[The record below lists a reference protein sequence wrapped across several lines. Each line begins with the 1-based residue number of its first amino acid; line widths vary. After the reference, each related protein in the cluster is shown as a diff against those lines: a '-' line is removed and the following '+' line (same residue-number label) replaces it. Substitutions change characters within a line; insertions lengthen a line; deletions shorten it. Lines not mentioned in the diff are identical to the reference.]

1 MGEWYLLA
9 TNKMAI
15 QRAIVCGSALRVPH
29 LNGLVLVFS
38 VEIRILSWITSMR
51 IFLGQTSLT
60 LGLLCLAGSAQAGS
74 LVTINS
80 NNVVVVNGKAVF
92 GLAVSPGPPTYGH
105 AAGGADALD
114 ELRSGGIL
122 FHRMP
127 SPPTWTTSPGV
138 LDPVA
143 VATNQTILDWC
154 GQHGMFLLL
163 NLKEFSKYSA
173 TDTNTPVALRAAVD
187 TFRDHP
193 ALGMWKNFDEAWWGN
208 VSEPDLQRGYDLI
221 HQEDTNHP
229 VEQTHA
235 PRGTVTDLQPYNAAA
250 DILMIDNYP
259 VVASGAASNPPI
271 TNTAVSQFG
280 DWTHVLSQVA
290 NGQKNFWMVE
300 QIAFSGTAPPN
311 NTLVFPTFTQE
322 RFMAYQA
329 IVNGARGL
337 MFFGGN
343 IASTLTNSTDAALG
357 WNWTFWTNVLKPLTL
372 QLSDGS
378 PLLDALLVPDSQIP
392 ISFTGTVY
400 PDIEFCAREAGTN
413 LYLLATKR
421 EGSNAIN
428 VTFTGLPLW
437 AANGTVLFE
446 SNRTVTAT
454 AGAFTDSFSQ
464 WAVHAYRFNYS
475 GTNPVITSQP
485 QSSTNVIGTTATLL
499 VGAMSPTPLT
509 FQWRRNGTNLSD
521 GGNIS
526 GATSSRLAIASLT
539 NGDAASYDVRI
550 VGSLAIT
557 SAPAV
562 LTVITA
568 NPPAIVSQPKSRI
581 DYLGT
586 PVTFSVSATSS
597 YPTTFQ
603 WRRNGTNLFDGP
615 TVTGSFSSNL
625 TITALNNSDAG
636 SYSASVSNVGGVTVS
651 SNAVQTILALGDT
664 NRWRPMWSCAP
675 GINPWATGT
684 GGPNTPNE
692 RTIAYNVASNQ
703 LYVVQ
708 RNGSRV
714 AIYVLNAT
722 NGAFLYNLNTNGYS
736 YTGNIPLCG
745 IAVADDGA
753 IYACNNDTAGTG
765 IPTLKV
771 YRWANSDPGT
781 TPQLVYSGDPL
792 GGVNA
797 RWGDALDARGSGL
810 NTVLLTD
817 DHQPNTTNPSLAPYI
832 FVLQPNGSMSSFA
845 GKVYAL
851 DQVNNPPF
859 SSSIGHTL
867 QFDPS
872 GTAFWFKH
880 YGQDLAKNSYN
891 PSNPNGSPATFLASY
906 NGFPATAGPA
916 TQLFSK
922 KLLASLDFTGVAGS
936 SPDQLELYDFS
947 NPSGPVL
954 VASNQFPA
962 AAVAN
967 VNRIG
972 QIIMTTNYVFAID
985 ANNGLLAMQ
994 LVIPPLVLTNVAIVN
1009 SHFQFDVLGES
1020 NTTAIVEASSNL
1032 VNWLPLATNT
1042 LSPYHFSDP
1051 TTPRPAVRYY
1061 RARLPGQ

>member
-1 MGEWYLLA
+1 MGQAGLA
-9 TNKMAI
+9 
-15 QRAIVCGSALRVPH
+15 
-29 LNGLVLVFS
+29 
-38 VEIRILSWITSMR
+38 
-51 IFLGQTSLT
+51 
-60 LGLLCLAGSAQAGS
+60 LGLLCLGGSAQAGS

-80 NNVVVVNGKAVF
+80 NNVVVVNGTNVF

-105 AAGGADALD
+105 APGGGDALD

-122 FHRMP
+122 FHRMAF
-127 SPPTWTTSPGV
+127 TGNWQISPGV
-138 LDPVA
+138 LDPNL
-143 VATNQTILDWC
+143 VATNQATLDWC
-154 GQHGMFLLL
+154 AAHGIFTIL
-163 NLKEFSKYSA
+163 NLKDISKYSA
-173 TDTNTPVALRAAVD
+173 TDTNTPVALKAAVD
-187 TFRDHP
+187 TFRNHS
-193 ALGMWKNFDEAWWGN
+193 ALGIWKNYDEAWWGN
-208 VSEPDLQRGYDLI
+208 VSEADLQRGYDLI
-221 HQEDTNHP
+221 HQEDANHP
-229 VEQTHA
+229 VEQSNA
-235 PRGTVTDLQPYNAAA
+235 PRGTVADLQPYNAAD
-250 DILMIDNYP
+250 DITMIDNYP
-259 VVASGAASNPPI
+259 VVASGAANNPPI

-290 NGQKNFWMVE
+290 NGHKNFWMIE
-300 QIAFSGTAPPN
+300 QIAFSGTTPPPSSA
-311 NTLVFPTFTQE
+311 LIFPTFTQE

-343 IASTLTNSTDAALG
+343 IAATLTNSTDAALG

-372 QLSDGS
+372 QLSPGS

-421 EGSNAIN
+421 ESSNAVS
-428 VTFTGLPLW
+428 VTFSGLPLW
-437 AANGTVLFE
+437 ATNGTVLFE

-485 QSSTNVIGTTATLL
+485 QSSTNVIGTTASLF
-499 VGAMSPTPLT
+499 VGAMSPTPMT
-509 FQWRRNGTNLSD
+509 FQWRRNGANLSD

-526 GATSSRLAIASLT
+526 GASSSKLSIANLMNS
-539 NGDAASYDVRI
+539 DAATYDVRI
-550 VGSLAIT
+550 VGSITLT
-557 SAPAV
+557 SAPAI
-562 LTVITA
+562 LTVVTA
-568 NPPAIVSQPKSRI
+568 APPVIVSQPNSRI

-586 PVTFSVSATSS
+586 LVTFNVTATSS
-597 YPTTFQ
+597 YPMTFQ
-603 WRRNGTNLFDGP
+603 WRRNGTNLFDGG
-615 TVTGSFSSNL
+615 TIAGGVSSNL
-625 TITALNNSDAG
+625 TIAALSSSDAG
-636 SYSASVSNVGGVTVS
+636 SYSVLVGNVGGTTVS
-651 SNAVQTILALGDT
+651 SNALQTILSPGDT

-675 GINPWATGT
+675 GINPWATST

-692 RTIAYNVASNQ
+692 RTIAYNYASNQ

-708 RNGSRV
+708 RSGSRPT
-714 AIYVLNAT
+714 IYVLNAT

-765 IPTLKV
+765 TPALKV

-781 TPQLVYSGDPL
+781 APQLVYSGDPL
-792 GGVNA
+792 GGVNG

-817 DHQPNTTNPSLAPYI
+817 DHQPNATNPSLVPDI
-832 FVLQPNGSMSSFA
+832 FVLQPNGSMNTFT

-851 DQVNNPPF
+851 DQNNNPPF
-859 SSSIGHTL
+859 NSSIGQTL

-872 GTAFWFKH
+872 GTNFWFKH
-880 YGQDLAKNSYN
+880 WDQALAKNSYN
-891 PSNPNGSPATFLASY
+891 SSAPNGSAATFLASY
-906 NGFPATAGPA
+906 TSFPATAGPA

-922 KLLASLDFTGVAGS
+922 KLLTLLDFSGITGS
-936 SPDQLELYDFS
+936 SPDQIELYDFS
-947 NPSGPVL
+947 NPFSPVL
-954 VASNQFPA
+954 IGSCQFPA
-962 AAVAN
+962 NAVTNA
-967 VNRIG
+967 NRIG
-972 QIIMTTNYVFAID
+972 QIIMTSNYVFAID
-985 ANNGLLAMQ
+985 ANNGLLALQ
-994 LVIPPLVLTNVAIVN
+994 LITPPFILTNMALVN
-1009 SHFQFDVLGES
+1009 NHFQFDVLGQS
-1020 NTTAIVEASSNL
+1020 NLTAIIQASSNL

-1042 LSPYHFSDP
+1042 LTPIHFSDP
-1051 TTPRPAVRYY
+1051 ATPRPAVRYY
-1061 RARLPGQ
+1061 RALLPGQ

>member
-1 MGEWYLLA
+1 MRMFPGQ
-9 TNKMAI
+9 I
-15 QRAIVCGSALRVPH
+15 
-29 LNGLVLVFS
+29 GLV
-38 VEIRILSWITSMR
+38 
-51 IFLGQTSLT
+51 
-60 LGLLCLAGSAQAGS
+60 LGLLCLAGSVRAGS
-74 LVTINS
+74 LVTVNS
-80 NNVVVVNGKAVF
+80 DNVMVVNGKKVF
-92 GLAVSPGPPTYGH
+92 GLAVSPGPPTYGQ
-105 AAGGADALD
+105 APGGADALD
-114 ELRSGGIL
+114 ELRSGGML
-122 FHRMP
+122 FHRMAF
-127 SPPTWTTSPGV
+127 TANWQTSPGV
-138 LDPVA
+138 LDPNS
-143 VATNQTILDWC
+143 VATNQATLDWC
-154 GQHGMFLLL
+154 GQHGMFVLL
-163 NLKEFSKYSA
+163 NLKELSKYSA
-173 TDTNTPVALRAAVD
+173 TDANTPVALRAAVD

-208 VSEPDLQRGYDLI
+208 VSEADLQRGYDLI

-235 PRGTVTDLQPYNAAA
+235 PRGTVADLQPYNAAA
-250 DILMIDNYP
+250 DIIMIDDYP

-290 NGQKNFWMVE
+290 NGRKNFWMVE
-300 QIAFSGTAPPN
+300 QIAFSGTTPPN
-311 NTLVFPTFTQE
+311 NTLIFPTFAQE

-329 IVNGARGL
+329 IVNGARGF

-343 IASTLTNSTDAALG
+343 VAATLTNSTDAALG

-413 LYLLATKR
+413 LHLLATKR
-421 EGSNAIN
+421 EGSNAVN
-428 VTFTGLPLW
+428 VTFAGLPLW
-437 AANGTVLFE
+437 ATNGTVLFE
-446 SNRTVTAT
+446 SNRTVAAS

-464 WAVHAYRFNYS
+464 WGVHAYRFSYP

-485 QSSTNVIGTTATLL
+485 QSSTNVIGTTANLIA
-499 VGAMSPTPLT
+499 GAMSPTPLT
-509 FQWRRNGTNLSD
+509 FQWRRNGANLSD

-526 GATSSRLAIASLT
+526 GATSSKLAIANLT
-539 NGDAASYDVRI
+539 TIDATSYDVRI
-550 VGSLAIT
+550 VGSIAIT
-557 SAPAV
+557 SAPAI
-562 LTVITA
+562 LTVVTA
-568 NPPAIVSQPKSRI
+568 NPPVIVSQPRNRA

-586 PVTFSVSATSS
+586 PVTFSVIATSS
-597 YPTTFQ
+597 YPMSFQ
-603 WRRNGTNLFDGP
+603 WRKNGTNLFDGA

-625 TITALNNSDAG
+625 AITALSSSDAG
-636 SYSASVSNVGGVTVS
+636 SYSVTVSNVGGGTVS
-651 SNAVQTILALGDT
+651 SDAMQTILNPGDT
-664 NRWRPMWSCAP
+664 SRWRPMWSCAP
-675 GINPWATGT
+675 GINPWATST

-692 RTIAYNVASNQ
+692 RTIAYNAPSNQ

-714 AIYVLNAT
+714 IIFVLNAT
-722 NGAFLYNLNTNGYS
+722 NGAFLYNLNTNGYN

-745 IAVADDGA
+745 IAVAEDGA

-765 IPTLKV
+765 FPNFKV
-771 YRWANSDPGT
+771 YRWANSDPST
-781 TPQLVYSGDPL
+781 TPQLVYSGDPF

-810 NTVLLTD
+810 STVLLTD

-832 FVLQPNGSMSSFA
+832 LVLQPNGSMSSFA

-851 DQVNNPPF
+851 DQNNNPPF

-880 YGQDLAKNSYN
+880 YGQALAKNSYN
-891 PSNPNGSPATFLASY
+891 PSDPNGSPATFLASY
-906 NGFPATAGPA
+906 SGFSATAGPA

-922 KLLASLDFTGVAGS
+922 KLLANLDFTGVVGS

-947 NPSGPVL
+947 NPSSPLL

-972 QIIMTTNYVFAID
+972 QIIVTTNYVFAID

-994 LVIPPLVLTNVAIVN
+994 LVITPLILTNVAIVN
-1009 SHFQFDVLGES
+1009 NHFQFDVLGEA
-1020 NTTAIVEASSNL
+1020 NTTAIIQASSNL

-1042 LSPYHFSDP
+1042 LSPFHFSDP
-1051 TTPRPAVRYY
+1051 TVPRPTLRYY
-1061 RARLPGQ
+1061 RASLPGP

>member
-1 MGEWYLLA
+1 MRLFIGQIGLA
-9 TNKMAI
+9 
-15 QRAIVCGSALRVPH
+15 V
-29 LNGLVLVFS
+29 
-38 VEIRILSWITSMR
+38 
-51 IFLGQTSLT
+51 
-60 LGLLCLAGSAQAGS
+60 LCLAGNAQAGS
-74 LVTINS
+74 LVTVNS
-80 NNVVVVNGKAVF
+80 NNVVVVNGKKVF

-105 AAGGADALD
+105 APGGTDALD

-122 FHRMP
+122 FHRMAFTANWQ
-127 SPPTWTTSPGV
+127 SSPGV
-138 LDPVA
+138 LNPNS
-143 VATNQTILDWC
+143 VATNQATLDWC
-154 GQHGMFLLL
+154 GQHGMFTLL
-163 NLKEFSKYSA
+163 NLKELSRYSA

-193 ALGMWKNFDEAWWGN
+193 ALGIWKNFDEAWWGN
-208 VSEPDLQRGYDLI
+208 VPEPDLQRGYDLI
-221 HQEDTNHP
+221 RQEDTNHP

-235 PRGTVTDLQPYNAAA
+235 PRGTVPDLQPYNAAA
-250 DILMIDNYP
+250 DIIMIDNYP
-259 VVASGAASNPPI
+259 VVASGAVNNPPI

-290 NGQKNFWMVE
+290 NGQKDFWMVE
-300 QIAFSGTAPPN
+300 QIASSGTTPP

-322 RFMAYQA
+322 RFMACQA

-378 PLLDALLVPDSQIP
+378 PLLDALLVPDSHIP

-421 EGSNAIN
+421 EGSNAVN
-428 VTFTGLPLW
+428 VTFSGLPSW
-437 AANGTVLFE
+437 ATNGTVLFE

-454 AGAFTDSFSQ
+454 SGAFTDSFFQ
-464 WAVHAYRFNYS
+464 WAVHAYRFSYP

-485 QSSTNVIGTTATLL
+485 QSSTNVIGTTANLI

-509 FQWRRNGTNLSD
+509 FQWRRNGANLSN

-526 GATSSRLAIASLT
+526 GATSSMLTIANLT
-539 NGDAASYDVRI
+539 NTDAASYDVRI
-550 VGSLAIT
+550 VGSITIT
-557 SAPAV
+557 SAPAI
-562 LTVITA
+562 LTVVTA
-568 NPPAIVSQPKSRI
+568 APPVIVSQPNSRI
-581 DYLGT
+581 DYLST
-586 PVTFSVSATSS
+586 PVTFSVSATSA
-597 YPTTFQ
+597 YPMAFQ
-603 WRRNGTNLFDGP
+603 WRHNGTNLTDFG
-615 TVTGSFSSNL
+615 TVSGAFSSNL
-625 TITALNNSDAG
+625 TITALSSSDAG
-636 SYSASVSNVGGVTVS
+636 NYSVIASNVGGATVS
-651 SNAVQTILALGDT
+651 ANAVQTILDPGDT
-664 NRWRPMWSCAP
+664 TRWRPIWSCAP
-675 GINPWATGT
+675 GINPWATST

-692 RTIAYNVASNQ
+692 RTIAYNAASNQ

-708 RNGSRV
+708 RNSSRV
-714 AIYVLNAT
+714 TIYVLNAT
-722 NGAFLYNLNTNGYS
+722 NGAFLYNLNTNGFN

-765 IPTLKV
+765 IPNLKV

-781 TPQLVYSGDPL
+781 APQLVYSGDPL

-797 RWGDALDARGSGL
+797 RWGDGLDARGSGL
-810 NTVLLTD
+810 STVLLTD

-832 FVLQPNGSMSSFA
+832 FVLQPNGSMNSFT

-851 DQVNNPPF
+851 DQNNNPAF

-872 GTAFWFKH
+872 GTAFWYKH
-880 YGQDLAKNSYN
+880 WDQALAKNSYN

-922 KLLASLDFTGVAGS
+922 KLLASLDFTGVVGS

-947 NPSGPVL
+947 NPSSPVL

-962 AAVAN
+962 NCVTNA
-967 VNRIG
+967 NRIG

-994 LVIPPLVLTNVAIVN
+994 LVNPQLLLTNVAIVN
-1009 SHFQFDVLGES
+1009 NHFQFDVLGPFNS
-1020 NTTAIVEASSNL
+1020 TAIIQASSNL

-1042 LSPYHFSDP
+1042 LSPIHFSDP
-1051 TTPRPAVRYY
+1051 TTPRLALRYY
-1061 RARLPGQ
+1061 RAFLPGQ

>member
-1 MGEWYLLA
+1 MRLFLRQIGLA
-9 TNKMAI
+9 
-15 QRAIVCGSALRVPH
+15 
-29 LNGLVLVFS
+29 
-38 VEIRILSWITSMR
+38 
-51 IFLGQTSLT
+51 
-60 LGLLCLAGSAQAGS
+60 LGLLCLAGSARAGS
-74 LVTINS
+74 LVTVNS
-80 NNVVVVNGKAVF
+80 DNVVVVNGKKVF

-105 AAGGADALD
+105 APGGTDALD

-122 FHRMP
+122 FHRMAF
-127 SPPTWTTSPGV
+127 TANWQKSPGV
-138 LDPVA
+138 LDPSS
-143 VATNQTILDWC
+143 VATNQATLDWC
-154 GQHGMFLLL
+154 GQHGMFALL
-163 NLKEFSKYSA
+163 NLKELSKYSA

-193 ALGMWKNFDEAWWGN
+193 ALGIWKNFDEAWWGN

-229 VEQTHA
+229 VEQSNA
-235 PRGTVTDLQPYNAAA
+235 PRGTVPDLQPYNAAA
-250 DILMIDNYP
+250 DIIMIDNYP
-259 VVASGAASNPPI
+259 VVASGVANNPPI

-290 NGQKNFWMVE
+290 NGQKDFWMIE
-300 QIAFSGTAPPN
+300 QIAFSGTTPP

-343 IASTLTNSTDAALG
+343 VASTLTNSTDAALG

-421 EGSNAIN
+421 EGVNAVN
-428 VTFTGLPLW
+428 VTFAGLPVW
-437 AANGTVLFE
+437 ATNGTVLFE

-454 AGAFTDSFSQ
+454 SGVFTDSFSQ
-464 WAVHAYRFNYS
+464 WAVHAYRFSYP

-485 QSSTNVIGTTATLL
+485 QSSTNVIGTTASLI
-499 VGAMSPTPLT
+499 VGAVSPTPLT
-509 FQWRRNGTNLSD
+509 FQWRRNSANLSD

-526 GATSSRLAIASLT
+526 GATSSKLTIANLT
-539 NGDAASYDVRI
+539 NTDAASYDVRI
-550 VGSLAIT
+550 VGSITIT
-557 SAPAV
+557 SAPAILTV
-562 LTVITA
+562 LTA
-568 NPPAIVSQPKSRI
+568 SPPVIVSQPNSRI

-597 YPTTFQ
+597 YPTALQ
-603 WRRNGTNLFDGP
+603 WRHNGTNLTDGG
-615 TVTGSFSSNL
+615 TVTGAFSSNL
-625 TITALNNSDAG
+625 TISALSSLDAG
-636 SYSASVSNVGGVTVS
+636 AYSVIVSNVGGATVS
-651 SNAVQTILALGDT
+651 SNAVQTILAPGDT
-664 NRWRPMWSCAP
+664 TRWRPMWSCAP
-675 GINPWATGT
+675 GINRWATST

-692 RTIAYNVASNQ
+692 RTIAYNSASNQ

-708 RNGSRV
+708 RNSSRV
-714 AIYVLNAT
+714 TIYVLNAT

-765 IPTLKV
+765 TPNLKV

-832 FVLQPNGSMSSFA
+832 FVLQPNGSMNSFT

-851 DQVNNPPF
+851 DPNNNPPF

-880 YGQDLAKNSYN
+880 WDQALAKNSYN
-891 PSNPNGSPATFLASY
+891 PLSPNGSPATYLASY
-906 NGFPATAGPA
+906 NAFPATAGPA

-922 KLLASLDFTGVAGS
+922 KLLASLDFTGIVGS

-947 NPSGPVL
+947 NPSNPVL

-962 AAVAN
+962 NCVTNA
-967 VNRIG
+967 NRIG

-994 LVIPPLVLTNVAIVN
+994 LVTPPLVLTNVAIVN
-1009 SHFQFDVLGES
+1009 NRFQFDILGPFNS
-1020 NTTAIVEASSNL
+1020 TAIIQASSNL

-1042 LSPYHFSDP
+1042 LSRVHFSDP
-1051 TTPRPAVRYY
+1051 TTPRPALRYY
-1061 RARLPGQ
+1061 RAFLPGQ

>member
-1 MGEWYLLA
+1 M
-9 TNKMAI
+9 
-15 QRAIVCGSALRVPH
+15 RVF
-29 LNGLVLVFS
+29 V
-38 VEIRILSWITSMR
+38 
-51 IFLGQTSLT
+51 GQVGFA
-60 LGLLCLAGSAQAGS
+60 LGLLCLAGLAQAGS
-74 LVTINS
+74 VVTVNS
-80 NNVVVVNGKAVF
+80 DNVLVVNGKKVF

-105 AAGGADALD
+105 APGGTDALD

-122 FHRMP
+122 FHRMAF
-127 SPPTWTTSPGV
+127 TANWQTSPGV
-138 LDPVA
+138 LDPNS
-143 VATNQTILDWC
+143 VATNQATLDWC
-154 GQHGMFLLL
+154 GQHGIFTLV
-163 NLKEFSKYSA
+163 NLKELSKYSA
-173 TDTNTPVALRAAVD
+173 ADTTTPVALQAAVD
-187 TFRDHP
+187 TFRNHP
-193 ALGMWKNFDEAWWGN
+193 ALGFWKNFDEAWLAN
-208 VSEPDLQRGYDLI
+208 VSEADLQRGYDLV
-221 HQEDTNHP
+221 HLEDTNHP
-229 VEQTHA
+229 VWQTHA
-235 PRGTVTDLQPYNAAA
+235 PRGTVADLQPYNAAA
-250 DILMIDNYP
+250 DIIMIDNYP
-259 VVASGAASNPPI
+259 VVASGVANNPPI

-300 QIAFSGTAPPN
+300 QIAFSGTTPPN
-311 NTLVFPTFTQE
+311 NTLIFPTFTQE

-343 IASTLTNSTDAALG
+343 VAATLTNATDAALG

-378 PLLDALLVPDSQIP
+378 PLLDALLVADSRIP
-392 ISFTGTVY
+392 ISSAGTVY
-400 PDIEFCAREAGTN
+400 PDIEFCAREAATN

-421 EGSNAIN
+421 EGSNAVS

-437 AANGTVLFE
+437 ATNGAVLFE

-464 WAVHAYRFNYS
+464 WAVHAYRFSYS

-485 QSSTNVIGTTATLL
+485 QSSTNVIGTTATLR
-499 VGAMSPTPLT
+499 VGAMSPTPLA
-509 FQWRRNGTNLSD
+509 FQWRRNGSNLSD

-526 GATSSRLAIASLT
+526 GATSSKLAIANLT
-539 NGDAASYDVRI
+539 NSDAASYDVRI

-557 SAPAV
+557 SAPAI
-562 LTVITA
+562 LTVVTA
-568 NPPAIVSQPKSRI
+568 SPPMIVSQPKSRI
-581 DYLGT
+581 DYLAT
-586 PVTFSVSATSS
+586 PVTFSLSATSS
-597 YPTTFQ
+597 YPMSFQ
-603 WRRNGTNLFDGP
+603 WRRNGTNLYDGP

-625 TITALNNSDAG
+625 TITALSSSDAG
-636 SYSASVSNVGGVTVS
+636 SYSVTASNVGGVTVS
-651 SNAVQTILALGDT
+651 SDAVQTILDPGDT
-664 NRWRPMWSCAP
+664 SRWRPIWSCAP
-675 GINPWATGT
+675 GINPWATAT

-692 RTIAYNVASNQ
+692 RTIAYNAASNQ

-708 RNGSRV
+708 RSGSRV
-714 AIYVLNAT
+714 MIYALNAT
-722 NGAFLYNLNTNGYS
+722 NGALLYNLNTNGYN

-771 YRWANSDPGT
+771 YRWANSDPAT

-817 DHQPNTTNPSLAPYI
+817 DHQPNNTNPNLAPYI
-832 FVLQPNGSMSSFA
+832 FVLQPNGSMSSLA
-845 GKVYAL
+845 GKVCAL
-851 DQVNNPPF
+851 DQVSNPAF

-880 YGQDLAKNSYN
+880 YGQALAQNSYD
-891 PSNPNGSPATFLASY
+891 PSDPNGSPATFLASY

-922 KLLASLDFTGVAGS
+922 KLLACLDFAGVAGS

-947 NPSGPVL
+947 NPSSPAL

-962 AAVAN
+962 NAVAN

-994 LVIPPLVLTNVAIVN
+994 LVIPPLRLTNVAVVN
-1009 SHFQFDVLGES
+1009 NHFQFDVLGEP
-1020 NTTAIVEASSNL
+1020 NTTAIIQASSNL

-1042 LSPYHFSDP
+1042 LSPFHFSDP
-1051 TTPRPAVRYY
+1051 TTPPPAVRYY
-1061 RARLPGQ
+1061 RAVLPGQ